1 MAAWALTI
9 TDLDPIRFDL
19 LFERFLNP
27 ERVSM
32 PDFDIDFCQEG
43 RDAVIDYVR
52 QEYGAD
58 RVAQIITFG
67 KLQARAA
74 VRDVGRVLGLP
85 FGQVNKV
92 AELIPNNPA
101 QPVTLQQAID
111 GEPRLRMM
119 RDDDEGIARL
129 LEIALQIEGL
139 YRHASTHAAG
149 VVIGDRPL
157 IELVPLYRDPKSDFL
172 VTQYSMKHVEQA
184 GLVKFDF
191 LGLTTLTI
199 LQRAEG
205 LLTRPRHHRRSR
217 TGCRSMMRRPT
228 RCCEGR
234 CRRRV
239 PDGRPG
245 HARHAAPDAARP
257 VRGSDRR
264 GRAVSAR
271 PDGEHSRILPAQAR
285 RDMGGAASGRSTT
298 FWPRPTA
305 SWSTRNR

>member
-9 TDLDPIRFDL
+9 TDLDPLRFNL

-43 RDAVIDYVR
+43 RDRVIDYVR

-101 QPVTLQQAID
+101 KPVTLQQAVD
-111 GEPRLRMM
+111 GEPRLQQL

-157 IELVPLYRDPKSDFL
+157 IELVPLYRDPAFG
-172 VTQYSMKHVEQA
+172 YA
-184 GLVKFDF
+184 GDA
-191 LGLTTLTI
+191 I
-199 LQRAEG
+199 LDEI
-205 LLTRPRHHRRSR
+205 RR
-217 TGCRSMMRRPT
+217 
-228 RCCEGR
+228 
-234 CRRRV
+234 
-239 PDGRPG
+239 
-245 HARHAAPDAARP
+245 
-257 VRGSDRR
+257 
-264 GRAVSAR
+264 
-271 PDGEHSRILPAQAR
+271 
-285 RDMGGAASGRSTT
+285 ASGIGKIRLPRADDADHPASAPRVFCMASAST
-298 FWPRPTA
+298 
-305 SWSTRNR
+305 ST